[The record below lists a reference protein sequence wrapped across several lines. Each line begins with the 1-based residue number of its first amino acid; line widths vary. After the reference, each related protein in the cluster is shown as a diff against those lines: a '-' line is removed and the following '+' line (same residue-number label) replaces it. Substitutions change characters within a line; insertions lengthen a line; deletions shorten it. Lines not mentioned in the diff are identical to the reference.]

1 MRCGKRQRKI
11 EIDDDLR
18 SCIIQG
24 LQETLS
30 PDVIANRRK
39 LEDLPTVSTET
50 IYQFIYTSELAKDQ
64 KLHLHLA
71 RKRQNRLKRG
81 NQNSS

>member
-1 MRCGKRQRKI
+1 LALSLLCGKRQRKI

-30 PDVIANRRK
+30 PDFIANKRK
-39 LEDLPTVSTET
+39 LEDLLTMSMET
-50 IYQFIYTSELAKDQ
+50 I
-64 KLHLHLA
+64 
-71 RKRQNRLKRG
+71 
-81 NQNSS
+81 